1 MTSSPEQEIPQEVVD
16 KAFEWTLDGGCIGIM
31 DIGDP
36 YYRDL
41 RREIIAG
48 LLAAVL
54 PDLQRPLLE
63 EIERLEGALDAVE
76 HNLHQMGQNYLDAED
91 QRAREFNAHQAWQQM
106 TDEKLEQLAAE
117 RDGYLKELG
126 EVNIE
131 RQRQEVRAIEAE
143 RERDARPDL
152 TAEETS
158 VLLEST
164 RYAVPS
170 GVSNEIV
177 ASARAKLERSLDAVG

>member
-1 MTSSPEQEIPQEVVD
+1 MTSSPEQEIPQEVID

-63 EIERLEGALDAVE
+63 EIERLKQDLHTAVKRIGRLGKE
-76 HNLHQMGQNYLDAED
+76 IANLE
-91 QRAREFNAHQAWQQM
+91 
-106 TDEKLEQLAAE
+106 EQ
-117 RDGYLKELG
+117 
-126 EVNIE
+126 
-131 RQRQEVRAIEAE
+131 
-143 RERDARPDL
+143 RDARPDL
-152 TAEETS
+152 TDDEKQVVIEALDPTQWKPPYDG
-158 VLLEST
+158 VT
-164 RYAVPS
+164 R
-170 GVSNEIV
+170 
-177 ASARAKLERSLDAVG
+177 SARAKLERSLDAAG